1 MMSERALLSQL
12 RCISG
17 APRPVGDGKRPA
29 ESSPFSG
36 EYSRPF
42 LSSNQEWLT
51 TETPRTRN
59 TSKTDQEMPVKLQVA
74 LDVATLGDALTL
86 ARQVAEY
93 VDILELGT
101 PLIKSEGVSAIGAIK
116 AAHPDKL
123 VFADLKTADA
133 GELEADLAF
142 AAGADVVT
150 VMGTA
155 DDDTI
160 SGAVA
165 AGKKAGRKVVAD
177 MITVVDGRVKRIREV
192 SELGVDFVEIHAG
205 LDEQARPDYSIEALL
220 VDGREAGVPFSI
232 AGGVSVHTIASVK
245 EAGAEVAVVGGS
257 IYSADDPAAAAK
269 ALREAA
275 GLPPTTANVPTV
287 AAG

>member
-1 MMSERALLSQL
+1 M
-12 RCISG
+12 
-17 APRPVGDGKRPA
+17 
-29 ESSPFSG
+29 
-36 EYSRPF
+36 
-42 LSSNQEWLT
+42 
-51 TETPRTRN
+51 
-59 TSKTDQEMPVKLQVA
+59 KLQVA
-74 LDVATLGDALTL
+74 LDVPTLGDALAL
-86 ARQVAEY
+86 ARQVADY

-116 AAHPDKL
+116 SAHPDKL

-205 LDEQARPDYSIEALL
+205 LDEQARPDYSIESLL

-257 IYSADDPAAAAK
+257 IYSADDPTAAAK

-275 GLPPTTANVPTV
+275 GLPPTTSDVSTA

>member
-1 MMSERALLSQL
+1 
-12 RCISG
+12 
-17 APRPVGDGKRPA
+17 
-29 ESSPFSG
+29 
-36 EYSRPF
+36 
-42 LSSNQEWLT
+42 
-51 TETPRTRN
+51 
-59 TSKTDQEMPVKLQVA
+59 VKLQVA
-74 LDVATLGDALTL
+74 LDVPTLDEALTL
-86 ARQVAEY
+86 ARQVADY

-101 PLIKSEGVSAIGAIK
+101 PLIKAEGVSAVGAIK
-116 AAHPDKL
+116 SAHPNRL

-142 AAGADVVT
+142 AVGADLVT

-160 SGAVA
+160 RGAVE
-165 AGKKAGRKVVAD
+165 AGRKAGRKVVAD
-177 MITVVDGRVKRIREV
+177 MITVVDGRVRRIREV
-192 SELGVDFVEIHAG
+192 SQLGVDFVEIHAG
-205 LDEQARPDYSIEALL
+205 LDEQARPDYSIESLL

-245 EAGAEVAVVGGS
+245 EAGAEIAVVGGS

-275 GLPPTTANVPTV
+275 GLPPVGAELPTV
-287 AAG
+287 GAQ

>member
-1 MMSERALLSQL
+1 M
-12 RCISG
+12 
-17 APRPVGDGKRPA
+17 
-29 ESSPFSG
+29 
-36 EYSRPF
+36 
-42 LSSNQEWLT
+42 
-51 TETPRTRN
+51 
-59 TSKTDQEMPVKLQVA
+59 KLQVA
-74 LDVATLGDALTL
+74 LDVASLGDALTL

-116 AAHPDKL
+116 SAHPDKL

-205 LDEQARPDYSIEALL
+205 LDEQARPNYSIEALL

-245 EAGAEVAVVGGS
+245 DAGAEVAVVGGS

-275 GLPPTTANVPTV
+275 GLPPTTSNVPSV